1 MFDFAKRKI
10 CANQLI
16 SMMKGIAA
24 LAPTLLLTLIL
35 TSCMSDDY
43 TDTAAGKS
51 DTYINL
57 NVSTPTA
64 QARANAPAKPAGTSG
79 KLGLEETYPSPN
91 TEEKITSI
99 RVWAFRSGSDRATAT
114 PIGFKSE
121 TNLSAQGSHKVS
133 MMITRKNA
141 ENLDKIDLYI
151 LLNAESEGVLDGRD
165 CIKMTRAEL
174 ENLVI
179 KNQFGITA
187 EGTAQTT
194 VVPQAGLPISRVIQ
208 DLDVTKNIKDNATD
222 AALHSINIPL
232 IRAVSKLHFFFT
244 RRKVSDKDKNTEGVE
259 VTKIEVNENV
269 IPTQSSV
276 FPTATTD
283 ANKETEGLTG
293 NLNFLSYLNQK
304 MTFGSVATKDIG
316 PVSDPTSYIRKHDQT
331 AEAYITQL
339 RGATPECHLSYLR
352 ETGKEL
358 TGTIYYKLNKSGAEK
373 KATFSIS
380 KAYRNHEMV
389 VYGYFLGNGD
399 KELTLTLNYYVAG
412 WTKKEPTDIVFN

>member
-10 CANQLI
+10 CANQLT

-43 TDTAAGKS
+43 TDTTAGKS

-64 QARANAPAKPAGTSG
+64 QARANAPAKPTGTSG

-99 RVWAFRSGSDRATAT
+99 RVWAFKSDTDKETAT

-121 TNLSAQGSHKVS
+121 TNLTAQGSHKVS
-133 MMITRKNA
+133 MRITRKNA

-151 LLNAESEGVLDGRD
+151 LLNAESEGVLDGKD

-187 EGTAQTT
+187 DSTAHTP
-194 VVPQAGLPISRVIQ
+194 VEPQAGLPISRVIKE
-208 DLDVTKNIKDNATD
+208 LDVTNNIKDNATE

-244 RRKVSDKDKNTEGVE
+244 RKNVKDTEGVV
-259 VTKIEVNENV
+259 VTRIEVNENV

-283 ANKETEGLTG
+283 TKKETEGLTG
-293 NLNFLSYLNQK
+293 NLNSLSYLSRK
-304 MTFGSVATKDIG
+304 IKFGSVATKDIG
-316 PVSDPTSYIRKHDQT
+316 PVSDPESYIRKPRQT

-339 RGATPECHLSYLR
+339 RGVTTECHLSYLR

-358 TGTIYYKLNKSGAEK
+358 TGTIYYKLDKSGAEK
-373 KATFSIS
+373 QTPFSIP

-389 VYGYFLGNGD
+389 VYGYFLGD
-399 KELTLTLNYYVAG
+399 QESTLNLNYYVAD
-412 WTKKEPTDIVFN
+412 WNEKKATNIEFN

>member
-10 CANQLI
+10 CANQLTSI
-16 SMMKGIAA
+16 MKGIAA

-35 TSCMSDDY
+35 TSCMSDGY

-79 KLGLEETYPSPN
+79 KLGLNETNPSPD
-91 TEEKITSI
+91 TEEEITSI
-99 RVWAFRSGSDRATAT
+99 RVWAFKSGSDKATAT

-121 TNLSAQGSHKVS
+121 TNLSEKGSHNVS

-141 ENLDKIDLYI
+141 ETLGKIDLYI
-151 LLNAESEGVLDGRD
+151 LLNAESEGVLDGKD

-174 ENLVI
+174 EALVI
-179 KNQFGITA
+179 KNQFGIA

-194 VVPQAGLPISRVIQ
+194 VVPQAGLPISRVIKK
-208 DLDVTKNIKDNATD
+208 LDVTHNIKDNATE
-222 AALHSINIPL
+222 AAQHSINIPL

-244 RRKVSDKDKNTEGVE
+244 RKNVKDTEGVE

-293 NLNFLSYLNQK
+293 NLTSLTYLSQK
-304 MTFGSVATKDIG
+304 MTFGSVATGNIK
-316 PVSDPTSYIRKHDQT
+316 PVTDPTSYIRKPGQT
-331 AEAYITQL
+331 AEDYITKL
-339 RGATPECHLSYLR
+339 RDATTECHLSYLR

-358 TGTIYYKLNKSGAEK
+358 TGTIYFKLNKSGAEK
-373 KATFSIS
+373 QATFSIS

-389 VYGYFLGNGD
+389 VYGYFLGD
-399 KELTLTLNYYVAG
+399 KESTLTLKYYVAD
-412 WTKKEPTDIVFN
+412 WNVKDATNITFN

>member
-10 CANQLI
+10 GANQLI

-99 RVWAFRSGSDRATAT
+99 RVWAFKSDTDKATAT

-121 TNLSAQGSHKVS
+121 TNLTAQGSHKVS

-151 LLNAESEGVLDGRD
+151 LLNAESEGVLDGKN
-165 CIKMTRAEL
+165 CIKMTRADL
-174 ENLVI
+174 EKLVI

-187 EGTAQTT
+187 EGTAQTR
-194 VVPQAGLPISRVIQ
+194 VVPQAGLPISRVIKE
-208 DLDVTKNIKDNATD
+208 LDVTNNIKDNATD

-244 RRKVSDKDKNTEGVE
+244 RKKVKDTEGVV
-259 VTKIEVNENV
+259 VTRIEVNENV

-283 ANKETEGLTG
+283 ANKVTEGLTG
-293 NLNFLSYLNQK
+293 DLTSLTYLSQK

-316 PVSDPTSYIRKHDQT
+316 PVSDPTSYIRKPGQT
-331 AEAYITQL
+331 ADAYITQL
-339 RGATPECHLSYLR
+339 SGVTTECHLSYLR

-358 TGTIYYKLNKSGAEK
+358 TGTIYYKLDKSGAEK
-373 KATFSIS
+373 QTPFSIS

-389 VYGYFLGNGD
+389 VYGYFLGD
-399 KELTLTLNYYVAG
+399 QESTLTLNYYVAG
-412 WTKKEPTDIVFN
+412 WNEKTATDIVFD

>member
-10 CANQLI
+10 GANQLI

-64 QARANAPAKPAGTSG
+64 QARANAPANPAGTSG
-79 KLGLEETYPSPN
+79 TPGQDETNPSPD

-121 TNLSAQGSHKVS
+121 TNLSAQGSHNVS

-141 ENLDKIDLYI
+141 ETLGKIDLYI
-151 LLNAESEGVLDGRD
+151 LLNAESEGVLDGKD
-165 CIKMTRAEL
+165 CIKMTREDL

-179 KNQFGITA
+179 KNQFGIA

-194 VVPQAGLPISRVIQ
+194 EVPQAGLPISRVIKE
-208 DLDVTKNIKDNATD
+208 LDVTNNIKDNATE
-222 AALHSINIPL
+222 AAQHSIHIPL

-244 RRKVSDKDKNTEGVE
+244 RKNVKATEGVE
-259 VTKIEVNENV
+259 VTKIEVNKGIV
-269 IPTQSSV
+269 PTQSSV
-276 FPTATTD
+276 FPTATTY
-283 ANKETEGLTG
+283 AQKETDGLTG
-293 NLNFLSYLNQK
+293 NLTSLTYFNDEK
-304 MTFGSVATKDIG
+304 MTFGGVATGDIK
-316 PVSDPTSYIRKHDQT
+316 PVPDPTRYIRKPDQT
-331 AEAYITQL
+331 AEDYIKKL
-339 RGATPECHLSYLR
+339 REATTECYLSYLR
-352 ETGKEL
+352 ETGNNL
-358 TGTIYYKLNKSGAEK
+358 TGTIYFKLSKNGAVK
-373 KATFSIS
+373 QKTFSIS

-389 VYGYFLGNGD
+389 VYGYFLGE
-399 KELTLTLNYYVAG
+399 KSTLTLKYYVAD
-412 WTKKEPTDIVFN
+412 WNKKGATNIEFN

>member
-10 CANQLI
+10 GANQLT

-79 KLGLEETYPSPN
+79 KLGLEETYPSPD

-99 RVWAFRSGSDRATAT
+99 RVWAFKSGSDRETAT

-121 TNLSAQGSHKVS
+121 TNLSAKGSHNVS

-141 ENLDKIDLYI
+141 ENLHKIDLYI
-151 LLNAESEGVLDGRD
+151 LLNAESEGVLDGKD
-165 CIKMTRAEL
+165 CIKMTRADL

-179 KNQFGITA
+179 KNHFGITA

-194 VVPQAGLPISRVIQ
+194 EVPQAGLPISRVIKE
-208 DLDVTKNIKDNATD
+208 LDVTDNIKDNATD

-244 RRKVSDKDKNTEGVE
+244 RKNVKDTEGVV
-259 VTKIEVNENV
+259 VTRIEVNENV

-293 NLNFLSYLNQK
+293 DLTSLTYLSQK
-304 MTFGSVATKDIG
+304 MTFGSVPTENIR
-316 PVSDPTSYIRKHDQT
+316 PVPDPTSYIRKPGQT
-331 AEAYITQL
+331 ADDYITQL
-339 RGATPECHLSYLR
+339 RIATAECHLSYLR

-358 TGTIYYKLNKSGAEK
+358 TGTIYYKLDKSGVEK
-373 KATFSIS
+373 QTPFKIS

-389 VYGYFLGNGD
+389 VYGYFLGD
-399 KELTLTLNYYVAG
+399 QESTLTLNYYVAD
-412 WTKKEPTDIVFN
+412 WNEKNATDIVFD

>member
-10 CANQLI
+10 GANQLT

-64 QARANAPAKPAGTSG
+64 QARANAPAKPAGTGG
-79 KLGLEETYPSPN
+79 KLGLEETYPSPD
-91 TEEKITSI
+91 TEENITSI
-99 RVWAFRSGSDRATAT
+99 RVWAFKSGSDRETAT

-121 TNLSAQGSHKVS
+121 TNLSAKGSHNVS

-141 ENLDKIDLYI
+141 ENLHKIDLYI
-151 LLNAESEGVLDGRD
+151 LLNAESEGVLDGKD

-194 VVPQAGLPISRVIQ
+194 VVPQAGLPISRVIKE
-208 DLDVTKNIKDNATD
+208 LDVTDNIKDNATD

-244 RRKVSDKDKNTEGVE
+244 RKNVKDTEGVV
-259 VTKIEVNENV
+259 VTRIEVNENV

-293 NLNFLSYLNQK
+293 DLTSLTYLSQK
-304 MTFGSVATKDIG
+304 MTFGSVPTENIR
-316 PVSDPTSYIRKHDQT
+316 PVPDPTSYIRKPGQT
-331 AEAYITQL
+331 ADDYITQL
-339 RGATPECHLSYLR
+339 RIATAECHLSYLR

-373 KATFSIS
+373 QAPFNIS

-389 VYGYFLGNGD
+389 VYGYFLGD
-399 KELTLTLNYYVAG
+399 QESTLTLNYYVAD
-412 WTKKEPTDIVFN
+412 WNEKNATNIEFN